1 MEAAKERQ
9 MRMLRK
15 LRVAT
20 AAAMTI
26 LAVLA
31 ITPRPAGAVD
41 SSPRSPEYLIKAAYL
56 YNFAMFVEWPSEAF
70 VRPDSAIVIGVVGP
84 DPFGW
89 ALDRTVQDKK
99 IGKRQIVVERLQWNQ
114 DPRRCHIV
122 FVSGSDTARL
132 TELAARLEG
141 SSTLIVA
148 DSDSARQR
156 SAISFIVKD
165 NKVGFEINLDHAN
178 RARLTI
184 SSKLLNIAR
193 VVR

>member
-1 MEAAKERQ
+1 MTMLLKSRFAK
-9 MRMLRK
+9 
-15 LRVAT
+15 
-20 AAAMTI
+20 AAAMI
-26 LAVLA
+26 FVALLV
-31 ITPRPAGAVD
+31 IPRPAGAVD

-56 YNFAMFVEWPSEAF
+56 YNFAMFVEWPSDAF
-70 VRPDSAIVIGVVGP
+70 ARPDSSVVIGVVGA

-99 IGKRQIVVERLQWNQ
+99 IGKRQIVIERLQWGQ

-141 SSTLIVA
+141 SPTLIVT
-148 DSDSARQR
+148 DGDSARQR
-156 SAISFIVKD
+156 SAISFVVND
-165 NKVGFEINLDHAN
+165 NKVGFEINLDQAT
-178 RARLTI
+178 RARLSI
-184 SSKLLNIAR
+184 SSKLLNLAR